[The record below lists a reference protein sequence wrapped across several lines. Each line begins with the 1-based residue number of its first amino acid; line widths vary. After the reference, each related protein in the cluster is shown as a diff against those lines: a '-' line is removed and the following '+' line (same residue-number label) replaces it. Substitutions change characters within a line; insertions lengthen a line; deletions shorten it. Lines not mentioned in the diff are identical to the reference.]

1 MAKYK
6 AERRYPRVA
15 PTAAIFVAWQVGIQR
30 AVSRLESLAM
40 GGFFIRTP
48 DPPPERSLVHLLVDL
63 PNGEVRARAVV
74 RRTAR
79 RRGMGVEIVAMAP
92 EDRARL
98 GQWLKPFL
106 ARA

>member
-1 MAKYK
+1 MAEYEQ
-6 AERRYPRVA
+6 ERRYPRVA
-15 PTAAIFVAWQVGIQR
+15 PRATIFVAWQVGIQR
-30 AVSRLESLAM
+30 VVSQLESLAI

-74 RRTAR
+74 RRTAG
-79 RRGMGVEIVAMAP
+79 RRGMGVEIIAMAP

-98 GQWLKPFL
+98 GQWLRPYL
-106 ARA
+106 GEA